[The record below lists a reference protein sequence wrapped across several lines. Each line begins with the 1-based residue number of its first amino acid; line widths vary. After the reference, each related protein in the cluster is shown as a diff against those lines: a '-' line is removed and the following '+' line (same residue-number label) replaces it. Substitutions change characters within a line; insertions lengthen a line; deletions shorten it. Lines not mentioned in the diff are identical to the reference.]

1 MFTSSLY
8 DKALFLFSSGYT
20 FLNVRLP
27 DHPLLKPECRAL
39 LCFLVNDWY
48 AIVDTLASLGAK
60 PDE

>member
-8 DKALFLFSSGYT
+8 DKALSLFSSGYT

-27 DHPLLKPECRAL
+27 DHPLLKPECGAL

-48 AIVDTLASLGAK
+48 IVGSLAGLGLK
-60 PDE
+60 PD